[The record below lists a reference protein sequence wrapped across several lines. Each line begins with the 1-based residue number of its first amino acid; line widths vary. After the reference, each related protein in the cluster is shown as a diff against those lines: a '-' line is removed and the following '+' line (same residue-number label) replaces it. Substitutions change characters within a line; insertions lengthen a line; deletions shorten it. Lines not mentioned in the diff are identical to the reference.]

1 MIGSDLLKV
10 GIEES
15 IGWLEYDRP
24 PVNAF
29 SRDMLL
35 HVQQALD
42 ALIADKGCRVIVI
55 ASTLEKHFS
64 AGADLQVFDGIS
76 RDGMA
81 DLAAISHGIVRTV
94 RSSPKPVLAAIH
106 GAAVGGGLEITFHC
120 DRRFAAADARI
131 GSPEIH
137 LNFVPPIA
145 GTQGLVRLLGRSNAL
160 DYLYRG
166 DLIGVEEAKAMGLV
180 DVVCPPNSLREDV
193 AAYAAMLAE
202 KPPEALAAIRRC
214 VIDGGARAFEEGL
227 AIELDCV
234 ISLTE
239 TANFQEG
246 VRAFLER
253 RAPNWS

>member
-1 MIGSDLLKV
+1 MV
-10 GIEES
+10 
-15 IGWLEYDRP
+15 
-24 PVNAF
+24 
-29 SRDMLL
+29 
-35 HVQQALD
+35 
-42 ALIADKGCRVIVI
+42 VI

-64 AGADLQVFDGIS
+64 AGADLQLFDGIS
-76 RDGMA
+76 REGMA
-81 DLAAISHGIVRTV
+81 DLAAISHGIVQTV
-94 RSSPKPVLAAIH
+94 RGSPKPILAAIH

-131 GSPEIH
+131 GSPEVH

-145 GTQGLVRLLGRSNAL
+145 GTQGLVRLMGRSNAL

-166 DLIGVEEAKAMGLV
+166 DLISAEEAKEIGLV
-180 DVVCPPNSLREDV
+180 DIVCPPNALRDEV
-193 AAYAAMLAE
+193 TAYAAMLAE

-214 VIDGGARAFEEGL
+214 VIDGGARAFEDGL

-234 ISLTE
+234 TGLTE